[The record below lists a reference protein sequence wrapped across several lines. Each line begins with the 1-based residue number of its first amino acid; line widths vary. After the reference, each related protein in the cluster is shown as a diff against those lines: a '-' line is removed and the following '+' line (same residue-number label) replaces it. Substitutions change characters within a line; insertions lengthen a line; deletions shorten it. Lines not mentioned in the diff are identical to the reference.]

1 MKHSNLHFFL
11 IFSLLL
17 VLFSSSCQKEEQHPV
32 PNVYINFIINL
43 QDDPEFYHLRF
54 QGTSVVITSSTIGTL
69 SLGFNDNGIIIYNAG
84 DGEFYAFDRTCP
96 HDLPESIAVESDG
109 NNLATCPQCGS
120 IYVFP
125 SMGAPTLDSPAKW
138 PLKTYHAFYNPN
150 TGDLKISN

>member
-17 VLFSSSCQKEEQHPV
+17 SLFSSSCEKEEQHPV
-32 PNVYINFIINL
+32 PDVYVNFIINL
-43 QDDPEFYHLRF
+43 QDDPEFYSLRF
-54 QGTSVVITSSTIGTL
+54 QGASVTITRSTIGAL
-69 SLGFNDNGIIIYNAG
+69 SVGYNDNGIIIYNAG

-96 HDLPESIAVESDG
+96 HDMPESIAVESDG
-109 NNLATCPQCGS
+109 NNLAICPQCGS
-120 IYVFP
+120 KYVFP
-125 SMGAPTLDSPAKW
+125 SMGAPSLDSPAKW